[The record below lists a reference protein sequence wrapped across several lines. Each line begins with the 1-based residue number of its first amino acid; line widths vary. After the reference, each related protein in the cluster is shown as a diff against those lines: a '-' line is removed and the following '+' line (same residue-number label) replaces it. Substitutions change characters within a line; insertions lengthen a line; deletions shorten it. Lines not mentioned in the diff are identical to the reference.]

1 MGQVQK
7 TVYFQCLFIS
17 ERVKAMI
24 SGTNIVLSLGN
35 LSSHQS
41 AIIFDEYIKE
51 VIMFSFFFNFE

>member
-1 MGQVQK
+1 
-7 TVYFQCLFIS
+7 
-17 ERVKAMI
+17 MI